1 MRMNPGKIFSM
12 VSLRII
18 FRAVSLVVICLFSP
32 GVFSADATDTSGSE
46 IAQAADAPVEKP
58 PEITI
63 KDVVEHAA
71 QQAAEKAVQKSA
83 NTAVEQAATKVVEKA
98 AAQETAKEVIKAT
111 RPEDWKGPT
120 RVTFRVFVL
129 DIDQIDDAN
138 ENFTAN
144 VYVVLNWQ
152 DSRLASSE
160 DAIREIHL
168 ESVWNPQVLLANQQ
182 GQMSLSLPETV
193 QVYPDGTV
201 YYRQRYTG
209 KLSQPLKLEDFPMD
223 RHWFSIQFTSAAYNS
238 DELEF
243 VPGVADVDADI
254 IGGTMADQLSLPDWK
269 ILGHEAKSAPYEPIN
284 EIRQA
289 GFVFRFQAE
298 RYVTYYLWQILLPLT
313 MVVVMSWA
321 GFWVQRKEVGVRIG
335 VATSSI
341 LTLIAQRFVLASL
354 LPRLPYMTRLD
365 YFTVGCTLLVFLAL
379 IGVVL
384 SSYLSSSTVNRDL
397 LARDI
402 DQVARPTFP
411 LVFAI
416 LFIWFLYR

>member
-1 MRMNPGKIFSM
+1 M
-12 VSLRII
+12 L
-18 FRAVSLVVICLFSP
+18 AVICIFP
-32 GVFSADATDTSGSE
+32 SAAYC
-46 IAQAADAPVEKP
+46 ADSDNAPVAEPPAASSVAAPEDKP
-58 PEITI
+58 SDNKPEITI

-83 NTAVEQAATKVVEKA
+83 TTAVEQAATKVVEKA
-98 AAQETAKEVIKAT
+98 AAQEAAKEIIKAT
-111 RPEDWKGPT
+111 RPDDWKGPT
-120 RVTFRVFVL
+120 KVTFRVFVL

-144 VYVVLNWQ
+144 VYLVLNWQ
-152 DSRLASSE
+152 DTRLASSE
-160 DAIREIHL
+160 EEVREILL
-168 ESVWNPQVLLANQQ
+168 ESVWNPQLLLANQQ

-201 YYRQRYTG
+201 YYRQRFTG

-223 RHWFSIQFTSAAYNS
+223 SHWFSIQFASAAYSS
-238 DELEF
+238 DDLEF
-243 VPGVADVDADI
+243 VPGVADMDPGL
-254 IGGTMADQLSLPDWK
+254 IGGAMADQLSLPDWR
-269 ILGHEAKSAPYEPIN
+269 ILGHEAESAPYEPIKQAH
-284 EIRQA
+284 QA

-313 MVVVMSWA
+313 MVVVMSWS
-321 GFWVQRKEVGVRIG
+321 GFWVQRKEVAVRIG
-335 VATSSI
+335 VVTSSV

-384 SSYLSSSTVNRDL
+384 SSYLSSPSVNRDL

-402 DQVARPTFP
+402 DEVARPAFP

-416 LFIWFLYR
+416 LFIWFVYR